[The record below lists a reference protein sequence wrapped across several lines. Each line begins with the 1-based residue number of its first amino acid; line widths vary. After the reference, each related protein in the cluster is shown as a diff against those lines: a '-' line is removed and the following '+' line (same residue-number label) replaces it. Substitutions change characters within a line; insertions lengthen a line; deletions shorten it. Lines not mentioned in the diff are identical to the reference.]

1 MPLKL
6 AINHVLKRKNIYI
19 NKHLNTALYF
29 DFKAHSVVIA
39 GRWNSHCVEQLFRR
53 KSCFVR
59 CSEELQLLQYFFITV
74 TIKCLYFLIKYSSRS
89 KRYPSSAPFFPNG
102 LRQRVDWAQI
112 LHRMLF
118 LTAVFLF
125 IPVCNRH
132 YDCAAVWPQ
141 RRGLCVLPVLGWESS
156 TWRVNALNT
165 EPWSHFTYFFLNICV
180 YNQLYDVDIDIPVR

>member
-1 MPLKL
+1 MWWLQVDGTL
-6 AINHVLKRKNIYI
+6 QQHR
-19 NKHLNTALYF
+19 
-29 DFKAHSVVIA
+29 
-39 GRWNSHCVEQLFRR
+39 VEQLFRR

-59 CSEELQLLQYFFITV
+59 CSEELQLLQYFFFITV

-102 LRQRVDWAQI
+102 LWQWVDWAQI

-118 LTAVFLF
+118 LTAIFLF

-132 YDCAAVWPQ
+132 CDCAAVWPQ
-141 RRGLCVLPVLGWESS
+141 RQGLCVLPVLGWESS
-156 TWRVNALNT
+156 TWKVNALNT

-180 YNQLYDVDIDIPVR
+180 YNQIYDVDIDVPVG